1 MSHEL
6 DRRRDRA
13 YQALDLLPE
22 SHREDVEFMLDESI
36 ALEQRL
42 DEARRAMHIVQAEL
56 HQLRQ
61 RYSAMEGELAGV
73 RHDLGRLVEECE
85 QARRFEQMVGRL
97 DGRLE

>member
-1 MSHEL
+1 MSDEL
-6 DRRRDRA
+6 DPRRDQA
-13 YQALDLLPE
+13 YEALRLLPE
-22 SHREDVEFMLDESI
+22 THREHVEYVLDESI

-42 DEARRAMHIVQAEL
+42 DEARRAMHLVQAEL

-61 RYSAMEGELAGV
+61 RYAAMEGELAGV
-73 RHDLGRLVEECE
+73 KHDLGRLVEECE

>member
-1 MSHEL
+1 MSDEL

-13 YQALDLLPE
+13 YQAIDLLPE
-22 SHREDVEFMLDESI
+22 THREDVEFVLDESI
-36 ALEQRL
+36 ALEMRL
-42 DEARRAMHIVQAEL
+42 EESRKALHVVQTEL
-56 HQLRQ
+56 HTLRQ
-61 RYSAMEGELAGV
+61 RYAAMEGELAGV

>member
-1 MSHEL
+1 MSDEL
-6 DRRRDRA
+6 DRRRDQA

-22 SHREDVEFMLDESI
+22 THRENVEFVLDESI
-36 ALEQRL
+36 ILEMRL
-42 DEARRAMHIVQAEL
+42 ADSRKAMHLVQVEL

-73 RHDLGRLVEECE
+73 RHDLGKLVEECE
-85 QARRFEQMVGRL
+85 QARRFESMVGRL